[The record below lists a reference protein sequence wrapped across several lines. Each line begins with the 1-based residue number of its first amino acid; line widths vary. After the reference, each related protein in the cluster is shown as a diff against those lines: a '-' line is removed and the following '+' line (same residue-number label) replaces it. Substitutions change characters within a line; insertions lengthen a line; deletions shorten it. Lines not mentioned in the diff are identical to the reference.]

1 MCVCFQRRLRPPP
14 PPLFFWTP
22 QNETSNPFKKQK
34 RPFVFPNRADFFRTR
49 RLRTS
54 SKTHLCPHK
63 KKAETEIFREE
74 EHDNNDNNDNNTG
87 CTVVSSKK
95 TNSGT
100 RERERRSRFFFRRA
114 MIGDHDGYKWRK
126 YGQKN
131 IKSASY
137 PRSYYRCTRPDCP
150 ARKQVENGVAKYENE
165 HNHEKP
171 SLLLHSQKT
180 DLHRA
185 KSGKVEKKK
194 SKGAMMMSHA
204 RCMSSIFFFFFV
216 DFLFGCRFLSFDR
229 SIEMNKKTVRVL
241 LTDRE
246 SRAQTSSIQS
256 IDRSI
261 DTKQDAH
268 PECTRPATRKLKHRK
283 RRGSFTKKRKME

>member
-1 MCVCFQRRLRPPP
+1 
-14 PPLFFWTP
+14 
-22 QNETSNPFKKQK
+22 
-34 RPFVFPNRADFFRTR
+34 
-49 RLRTS
+49 
-54 SKTHLCPHK
+54 
-63 KKAETEIFREE
+63 
-74 EHDNNDNNDNNTG
+74 
-87 CTVVSSKK
+87 
-95 TNSGT
+95 
-100 RERERRSRFFFRRA
+100 

-194 SKGAMMMSHA
+194 SKGAMMMMSHA
-204 RCMSSIFFFFFV
+204 LHVVNFFFFFRRFSFLGV
-216 DFLFGCRFLSFDR
+216 DCL
-229 SIEMNKKTVRVL
+229 
-241 LTDRE
+241 
-246 SRAQTSSIQS
+246 S
-256 IDRSI
+256 IDRNE
-261 DTKQDAH
+261 Q
-268 PECTRPATRKLKHRK
+268 ENCTS
-283 RRGSFTKKRKME
+283 SFD

>member
-1 MCVCFQRRLRPPP
+1 MK
-14 PPLFFWTP
+14 P
-22 QNETSNPFKKQK
+22 QT
-34 RPFVFPNRADFFRTR
+34 PFVVCCVFRWDGRAKERH
-49 RLRTS
+49 
-54 SKTHLCPHK
+54 THTQRK
-63 KKAETEIFREE
+63 KKTSVRFPKSSGFFSHASPQKLIFVLTKRRRRKRYLERK
-74 EHDNNDNNDNNTG
+74 NTTTTTTTTTPG
-87 CTVVSSKK
+87 APSSLRK
-95 TNSGT
+95 
-100 RERERRSRFFFRRA
+100 RRIQVRGRGSDDRGSFFDAPPDA

-204 RCMSSIFFFFFV
+204 RRMSSIFFFFFV
-216 DFLFGCRFLSFDR
+216 DFLFWVSIVFR

>member
-1 MCVCFQRRLRPPP
+1 
-14 PPLFFWTP
+14 
-22 QNETSNPFKKQK
+22 
-34 RPFVFPNRADFFRTR
+34 
-49 RLRTS
+49 
-54 SKTHLCPHK
+54 
-63 KKAETEIFREE
+63 
-74 EHDNNDNNDNNTG
+74 
-87 CTVVSSKK
+87 
-95 TNSGT
+95 
-100 RERERRSRFFFRRA
+100 

-194 SKGAMMMSHA
+194 SKGAMMMMSHA
-204 RCMSSIFFFFFV
+204 LHVVIFFFFV
-216 DFLFGCRFLSFDR
+216 DFIFWVSIVFR

>member
-1 MCVCFQRRLRPPP
+1 MCFHRRLHLNSNQISVLLLLS
-14 PPLFFWTP
+14 LFLDSKKGP
-22 QNETSNPFKKQK
+22 HRNNETSNPFCGLLCISLGWESQRKTHTHTTQKKNVRSFSQIE
-34 RPFVFPNRADFFRTR
+34 RIFFARVA
-49 RLRTS
+49 
-54 SKTHLCPHK
+54 SKTHFCPHK
-63 KKAETEIFREE
+63 KKAEKEIFREE
-74 EHDNNDNNDNNTG
+74 EHDNNNDNNNNNNNNTG
-87 CTVVSSKK
+87 CTVVSSKKK

-100 RERERRSRFFFRRA
+100 RERERRSRFFFDASPDA

-194 SKGAMMMSHA
+194 SKGAMIDDDVPCVA
-204 RCMSSIFFFFFV
+204 CRQFFFFFSSIV
-216 DFLFGCRFLSFDR
+216 FFGCRLSFDR
-229 SIEMNKKTVRVL
+229 SK
-241 LTDRE
+241 
-246 SRAQTSSIQS
+246 
-256 IDRSI
+256 
-261 DTKQDAH
+261 
-268 PECTRPATRKLKHRK
+268 
-283 RRGSFTKKRKME
+283 

>member
-1 MCVCFQRRLRPPP
+1 MCASKDVFVLLLLLSFFGPRRMKPQTPLKNKNVRSFSQIERIFFARVASERPQKLICVLTKRRRRQRYLERKNTTTTTTTTTTPGAPSSLRKRRIQVRGRGSDDRGSFFDAPP
-14 PPLFFWTP
+14 
-22 QNETSNPFKKQK
+22 
-34 RPFVFPNRADFFRTR
+34 D
-49 RLRTS
+49 
-54 SKTHLCPHK
+54 
-63 KKAETEIFREE
+63 
-74 EHDNNDNNDNNTG
+74 
-87 CTVVSSKK
+87 
-95 TNSGT
+95 
-100 RERERRSRFFFRRA
+100 A

-194 SKGAMMMSHA
+194 SKGAMIDDDVPCVA
-204 RCMSSIFFFFFV
+204 CRQFFFFFSSIV
-216 DFLFGCRFLSFDR
+216 FFGCRLSFDR
-229 SIEMNKKTVRVL
+229 SK
-241 LTDRE
+241 
-246 SRAQTSSIQS
+246 
-256 IDRSI
+256 
-261 DTKQDAH
+261 
-268 PECTRPATRKLKHRK
+268 
-283 RRGSFTKKRKME
+283 

>member
-1 MCVCFQRRLRPPP
+1 MKPQTPFVVCCVFGMGEPKD
-14 PPLFFWTP
+14 TH
-22 QNETSNPFKKQK
+22 THAKKK

-49 RLRTS
+49 RLERPQKLIFVLTKRRRRKRYLERKNTTTTTTTTTPGAPS
-54 SKTHLCPHK
+54 SLRK
-63 KKAETEIFREE
+63 
-74 EHDNNDNNDNNTG
+74 
-87 CTVVSSKK
+87 
-95 TNSGT
+95 
-100 RERERRSRFFFRRA
+100 RRIQVRGRGSDDRGSFFDAPPDA

-194 SKGAMMMSHA
+194 SKGAMMMMSHA
-204 RCMSSIFFFFFV
+204 LHVVNFFFFFR
-216 DFLFGCRFLSFDR
+216 RFFFWV
-229 SIEMNKKTVRVL
+229 SICL
-241 LTDRE
+241 
-246 SRAQTSSIQS
+246 S
-256 IDRSI
+256 IDRNQQENFTS
-261 DTKQDAH
+261 
-268 PECTRPATRKLKHRK
+268 
-283 RRGSFTKKRKME
+283 SFD

>member
-1 MCVCFQRRLRPPP
+1 MCVLPQTSSSQQQPNKRPPP
-14 PPLFFWTP
+14 PPLSLFLDSKKGP
-22 QNETSNPFKKQK
+22 HRNNETSNPFCGLLCIWLGWES
-34 RPFVFPNRADFFRTR
+34 R
-49 RLRTS
+49 
-54 SKTHLCPHK
+54 KTHTHNAK
-63 KKAETEIFREE
+63 KKTSVRFPKSSGFFSHASPQKLIFVLTKRRRRKRYLERK
-74 EHDNNDNNDNNTG
+74 NTTTTTTTTTTPG
-87 CTVVSSKK
+87 APSSLRK
-95 TNSGT
+95 
-100 RERERRSRFFFRRA
+100 RRIQVRGRGSDDRGSFFDAPPDA

-194 SKGAMMMSHA
+194 SKGAMMMMSHA
-204 RCMSSIFFFFFV
+204 LHVVNFFFFRRFSFLGV
-216 DFLFGCRFLSFDR
+216 DCL
-229 SIEMNKKTVRVL
+229 
-241 LTDRE
+241 
-246 SRAQTSSIQS
+246 S
-256 IDRSI
+256 IDRNE
-261 DTKQDAH
+261 Q
-268 PECTRPATRKLKHRK
+268 ENCTS
-283 RRGSFTKKRKME
+283 SFD

>member
-1 MCVCFQRRLRPPP
+1 MK
-14 PPLFFWTP
+14 P
-22 QNETSNPFKKQK
+22 QT
-34 RPFVFPNRADFFRTR
+34 PFVVCCVFRWDGRAKERHTHTQRKKKTSVRFPKSSGFFSHASP
-49 RLRTS
+49 RTS

-63 KKAETEIFREE
+63 KKAEKEIFREE
-74 EHDNNDNNDNNTG
+74 EHDNNNDNNNNNNTG

-204 RCMSSIFFFFFV
+204 PCMSSIFFFFFR
-216 DFLFGCRFLSFDR
+216 RFSFWV
-229 SIEMNKKTVRVL
+229 SIFVFR
-241 LTDRE
+241 
-246 SRAQTSSIQS
+246 S
-256 IDRSI
+256 IDRNE
-261 DTKQDAH
+261 Q
-268 PECTRPATRKLKHRK
+268 ENCTS
-283 RRGSFTKKRKME
+283 SFD

>member
-1 MCVCFQRRLRPPP
+1 MK
-14 PPLFFWTP
+14 P
-22 QNETSNPFKKQK
+22 QT
-34 RPFVFPNRADFFRTR
+34 PFVVCCVFRWDGRAKERH
-49 RLRTS
+49 
-54 SKTHLCPHK
+54 THTQRK
-63 KKAETEIFREE
+63 KKTSVRFPKSSGFFSHASPQKLIFVLTKRRRRKRYLEE
-74 EHDNNDNNDNNTG
+74 EHDNNNNDNNNNNNTG
-87 CTVVSSKK
+87 CTVVSSKKK

-100 RERERRSRFFFRRA
+100 RERERRSRFFFDAPPDA

-194 SKGAMMMSHA
+194 SKGAMIDDDVPCVA
-204 RCMSSIFFFFFV
+204 CRQFFFFFSSIV
-216 DFLFGCRFLSFDR
+216 FFGCRLSFDR
-229 SIEMNKKTVRVL
+229 SK
-241 LTDRE
+241 
-246 SRAQTSSIQS
+246 
-256 IDRSI
+256 
-261 DTKQDAH
+261 
-268 PECTRPATRKLKHRK
+268 
-283 RRGSFTKKRKME
+283 

>member
-1 MCVCFQRRLRPPP
+1 MKPQTPLLCLCVERARKKNVRSFSQIERI
-14 PPLFFWTP
+14 FFA
-22 QNETSNPFKKQK
+22 
-34 RPFVFPNRADFFRTR
+34 RVA
-49 RLRTS
+49 
-54 SKTHLCPHK
+54 SKTHFCPHK
-63 KKAETEIFREE
+63 KKAEKEIFREE
-74 EHDNNDNNDNNTG
+74 EHDNNDNNDNNNNTG

-100 RERERRSRFFFRRA
+100 RERERRSRFFFRRATDA

-194 SKGAMMMSHA
+194 SKGSMMMSHA
-204 RCMSSIFFFFFV
+204 RRMSLASIFFFVVFFV
-216 DFLFGCRFLSFDR
+216 DLFRSIKKKSTRKPASSFD
-229 SIEMNKKTVRVL
+229 
-241 LTDRE
+241 
-246 SRAQTSSIQS
+246 
-256 IDRSI
+256 
-261 DTKQDAH
+261 
-268 PECTRPATRKLKHRK
+268 
-283 RRGSFTKKRKME
+283 

>member
-1 MCVCFQRRLRPPP
+1 MGEPKKDTHTQR
-14 PPLFFWTP
+14 
-22 QNETSNPFKKQK
+22 
-34 RPFVFPNRADFFRTR
+34 
-49 RLRTS
+49 
-54 SKTHLCPHK
+54 K
-63 KKAETEIFREE
+63 KKTSVRFPKSSGFFSHASPQKLIFVLTKRRRRKRYLERK
-74 EHDNNDNNDNNTG
+74 NTTTTTTTTTTTPG
-87 CTVVSSKK
+87 APSSLRK
-95 TNSGT
+95 
-100 RERERRSRFFFRRA
+100 RRRIQVRGRGSDDRGSFFDAPPDA

-194 SKGAMMMSHA
+194 SKGAMIDDDVPCVA
-204 RCMSSIFFFFFV
+204 CRQFFFFFRRFSFLGV
-216 DFLFGCRFLSFDR
+216 DCL
-229 SIEMNKKTVRVL
+229 
-241 LTDRE
+241 
-246 SRAQTSSIQS
+246 S
-256 IDRSI
+256 IDRNE
-261 DTKQDAH
+261 Q
-268 PECTRPATRKLKHRK
+268 ENCTS
-283 RRGSFTKKRKME
+283 SFD

>member
-1 MCVCFQRRLRPPP
+1 MGEPKKDTHTQRKKKTSVRFPKSSGIFYHASPQKLIFVLTKRRRRKRYLGRTRQQQQRQQQQQQHRVHRRL
-14 PPLFFWTP
+14 F
-22 QNETSNPFKKQK
+22 EKE
-34 RPFVFPNRADFFRTR
+34 DEFRY
-49 RLRTS
+49 
-54 SKTHLCPHK
+54 
-63 KKAETEIFREE
+63 E
-74 EHDNNDNNDNNTG
+74 
-87 CTVVSSKK
+87 
-95 TNSGT
+95 
-100 RERERRSRFFFRRA
+100 ERERRSRFFFDAPPDA

-194 SKGAMMMSHA
+194 SKGAMIDDDVPCVA
-204 RCMSSIFFFFFV
+204 CRQFFFFFSSIV
-216 DFLFGCRFLSFDR
+216 FFGCRLSFDR
-229 SIEMNKKTVRVL
+229 SK
-241 LTDRE
+241 
-246 SRAQTSSIQS
+246 
-256 IDRSI
+256 
-261 DTKQDAH
+261 
-268 PECTRPATRKLKHRK
+268 
-283 RRGSFTKKRKME
+283 

>member
-1 MCVCFQRRLRPPP
+1 MCVLEGASSVSCVYC
-14 PPLFFWTP
+14 
-22 QNETSNPFKKQK
+22 EKK
-34 RPFVFPNRADFFRTR
+34 RPFVFPHRADFFRAC
-49 RLRTS
+49 RLKS
-54 SKTHLCPHK
+54 PLFSPQK
-63 KKAETEIFREE
+63 KKRKRYLTRESK
-74 EHDNNDNNDNNTG
+74 NTTTTTTTPG
-87 CTVVSSKK
+87 APSSLRKRRIQ
-95 TNSGT
+95 T
-100 RERERRSRFFFRRA
+100 RERERRSRFFFRRATDA

-194 SKGAMMMSHA
+194 SKGSMMMMSHA
-204 RCMSSIFFFFFV
+204 RRMSLASIFFSSFF
-216 DFLFGCRFLSFDR
+216 SSIYFDQKE
-229 SIEMNKKTVRVL
+229 INKKT
-241 LTDRE
+241 RE
-246 SRAQTSSIQS
+246 
-256 IDRSI
+256 
-261 DTKQDAH
+261 
-268 PECTRPATRKLKHRK
+268 
-283 RRGSFTKKRKME
+283 FF

>member
-1 MCVCFQRRLRPPP
+1 MCFHRGLHLNSNQISVLLLLS
-14 PPLFFWTP
+14 LFLDSKKGP
-22 QNETSNPFKKQK
+22 HRNNETSNPFCGLLCISLGWESQRKTHTHTTQKKNVRSFSQIE
-34 RPFVFPNRADFFRTR
+34 RIFFARVA
-49 RLRTS
+49 
-54 SKTHLCPHK
+54 SKTHFCPHK
-63 KKAETEIFREE
+63 KKAEKEIFREE
-74 EHDNNDNNDNNTG
+74 EHDNNNDNNNNNNTG

-100 RERERRSRFFFRRA
+100 RERERRSRFFFDAPPDA

-194 SKGAMMMSHA
+194 SKGAMIDDDVPCVA
-204 RCMSSIFFFFFV
+204 CRQFFFFFRRFSFLGV
-216 DFLFGCRFLSFDR
+216 DCL
-229 SIEMNKKTVRVL
+229 
-241 LTDRE
+241 
-246 SRAQTSSIQS
+246 S
-256 IDRSI
+256 IDRNE
-261 DTKQDAH
+261 Q
-268 PECTRPATRKLKHRK
+268 ENCTS
-283 RRGSFTKKRKME
+283 SFD

>member
-49 RLRTS
+49 RLDRPQKLICVLTKRRRRQRYLERKNTTTTTTTTTTPGAPS
-54 SKTHLCPHK
+54 SLRK
-63 KKAETEIFREE
+63 
-74 EHDNNDNNDNNTG
+74 
-87 CTVVSSKK
+87 
-95 TNSGT
+95 
-100 RERERRSRFFFRRA
+100 RRIQVRGRGSDDRGSFFDAPPDA

-194 SKGAMMMSHA
+194 SKGAMIDDDVPCVA
-204 RCMSSIFFFFFV
+204 CRQFFFFFSSIFFF
-216 DFLFGCRFLSFDR
+216 GCRLSFDR
-229 SIEMNKKTVRVL
+229 SK
-241 LTDRE
+241 
-246 SRAQTSSIQS
+246 
-256 IDRSI
+256 
-261 DTKQDAH
+261 
-268 PECTRPATRKLKHRK
+268 
-283 RRGSFTKKRKME
+283 

>member
-1 MCVCFQRRLRPPP
+1 
-14 PPLFFWTP
+14 
-22 QNETSNPFKKQK
+22 
-34 RPFVFPNRADFFRTR
+34 
-49 RLRTS
+49 
-54 SKTHLCPHK
+54 
-63 KKAETEIFREE
+63 
-74 EHDNNDNNDNNTG
+74 
-87 CTVVSSKK
+87 
-95 TNSGT
+95 
-100 RERERRSRFFFRRA
+100 

-194 SKGAMMMSHA
+194 SKGSMMMSHA
-204 RCMSSIFFFFFV
+204 RRMSLASIFFFVVFFV
-216 DFLFGCRFLSFDR
+216 DLFRSIKKKSTRKPASSFD
-229 SIEMNKKTVRVL
+229 
-241 LTDRE
+241 
-246 SRAQTSSIQS
+246 
-256 IDRSI
+256 
-261 DTKQDAH
+261 
-268 PECTRPATRKLKHRK
+268 
-283 RRGSFTKKRKME
+283 

>member
-1 MCVCFQRRLRPPP
+1 MLPKTSSSTAPKCKRP
-14 PPLFFWTP
+14 PPLFLDWSHRMKPQTP
-22 QNETSNPFKKQK
+22 FCVCVCAVEGASSVSCVCEKK
-34 RPFVFPNRADFFRTR
+34 RPFVFPHRADFFRAC
-49 RLRTS
+49 RLKS
-54 SKTHLCPHK
+54 PLFSPQ
-63 KKAETEIFREE
+63 
-74 EHDNNDNNDNNTG
+74 
-87 CTVVSSKK
+87 KK
-95 TNSGT
+95 TRKRYLT
-100 RERERRSRFFFRRA
+100 RESKNTTTTTTTTPGAPSSLRKRRRIQVRGRGSDDRGSFFDAPPDA

-194 SKGAMMMSHA
+194 SKGAMIDDDVPCVA
-204 RCMSSIFFFFFV
+204 CRQFFFFFSSIFFF
-216 DFLFGCRFLSFDR
+216 GCRLSFDR
-229 SIEMNKKTVRVL
+229 SK
-241 LTDRE
+241 
-246 SRAQTSSIQS
+246 
-256 IDRSI
+256 
-261 DTKQDAH
+261 
-268 PECTRPATRKLKHRK
+268 
-283 RRGSFTKKRKME
+283 